1 MGICKSV
8 NCNKDYIQFMTKIN
22 FLIRKSSFKCC
33 KINFTRFF
41 PLLLNNISSMVFP
54 VFPKQYNPSFYQID
68 YQQHEHLFQNSIQEK
83 TASFLD
89 KKFSTVNFQQHIVLS
104 NQVQAR
110 SSSSSSAIQQLPY
123 KLRQALFVKL
133 IVT

>member
-1 MGICKSV
+1 
-8 NCNKDYIQFMTKIN
+8 
-22 FLIRKSSFKCC
+22 
-33 KINFTRFF
+33 
-41 PLLLNNISSMVFP
+41 MVFP

-68 YQQHEHLFQNSIQEK
+68 YQQYEHLFQNSIQEK